1 MNPVRYFLESL
12 DFLDW
17 WVLAAGLALL
27 DVFRPRLRLLGIATG
42 AGLWGF
48 ALMLFPQIPWPWQL
62 AVFGV
67 LAAMGWDAYR
77 FSRRG
82 GPAGP
87 RTRSSDMSNLHDFTV
102 KTIDGQSK
110 SLKDYKGKP
119 VLLVNVASECGLTP
133 QYAGLEKLFREYKD
147 RGLVVLG
154 LPCNQFGA
162 QEPGSETEIQQFCSL
177 NYGVS
182 FPLTSKIEVNGS
194 GAHPLYAWLKGE
206 TGGADI
212 QWNFEKFLV
221 RPDGTVAARFRPRTE
236 PDSPEVLAA
245 IEENL
250 PADYY
255 LG

>member
-17 WVLAAGLALL
+17 WMLAAALALL
-27 DVFRPRLRLLGIATG
+27 DVFRPRWRLLGIASG

-48 ALMLFPQIPWPWQL
+48 ALMLFPQIPWFWQL
-62 AVFGV
+62 AVFAV

-87 RTRSSDMSNLHDFTV
+87 RTRSSDMPNLHDFSV

-119 VLLVNVASECGLTP
+119 VLLVNVASACGLTP
-133 QYAGLEKLFREYKD
+133 QYTGLEKLFREYRD
-147 RGLVVLG
+147 QGLVVLG

-162 QEPGSETEIQQFCSL
+162 QEPGSEVEIQQFCSQ

-182 FPLTSKIEVNGS
+182 FPLTSKIEVNGA
-194 GAHPLYAWLKGE
+194 GAHPLYAWLRGE

-221 RPDGTVAARFRPRTE
+221 GKDGHIVKRYSPKTVPEDKALRADIQAA
-236 PDSPEVLAA
+236 L
-245 IEENL
+245 
-250 PADYY
+250 
-255 LG
+255 

>member
-1 MNPVRYFLESL
+1 MSPIRYFLESL

-17 WVLAAGLALL
+17 WVLAAVLALL
-27 DVFRPRLRLLGIATG
+27 DVFRPRLRLLGIAAG
-42 AGLWGF
+42 AALWGF
-48 ALMLFPQIPWPWQL
+48 ALMLFPQIPWFWQL
-62 AVFGV
+62 AVFAV

-119 VLLVNVASECGLTP
+119 VLLVNVASACGLTP
-133 QYAGLEKLFREYKD
+133 QYAGLEKLFREYRDK
-147 RGLVVLG
+147 GLVVLG

-162 QEPGSETEIQQFCSL
+162 QEPGSEAEIKQFCSL
-177 NYGVS
+177 NYDVS
-182 FPLTSKIEVNGS
+182 FPLTTKIEVNGA
-194 GAHPLYAWLKGE
+194 GAHPLYAWLRGE

-212 QWNFEKFLV
+212 QWNFEKFLIGK
-221 RPDGTVAARFRPRTE
+221 DGRIVKRYSPKTV
-236 PDSPEVLAA
+236 PEDKGLR
-245 IEENL
+245 
-250 PADYY
+250 ADIQSA
-255 LG
+255 L